1 MIGTGRKSD
10 TVWHYCV
17 QLHRKAPAQAPPP
30 QFWRHLSIATKV
42 FDGVRKGTQKWW
54 NSVKTGRLC
63 RPMEPC
69 AAWVG
74 VTGANPFSCLKIEA
88 VQKFTVVHI
97 DIYLR
102 CSKPPQ
108 TLNPGAD
115 NSCLF
120 LLQILFSAVSMFLSQ
135 MFHPWGSGQ
144 APRKCVRAPAANGGG
159 SQDALLATL
168 IGAVLNHSR
177 VISWLRHPWWLI
189 SPRCTKSFE
198 GEFTII
204 CINWF
209 CLMKDPAVD
218 LHFQNGLLLPLL
230 KCKCVFNPD
239 FR

>member
-88 VQKFTVVHI
+88 VQKFTVVQI
-97 DIYLR
+97 DIYLM

-108 TLNPGAD
+108 TLNRRAD

-120 LLQILFSAVSMFLSQ
+120 LLQIIFSAVPISNISSVGFGAS
-135 MFHPWGSGQ
+135 PEKS
-144 APRKCVRAPAANGGG
+144 VRAPAALCGG
-159 SQDALLATL
+159 SPGALLATFF
-168 IGAVLNHSR
+168 R
-177 VISWLRHPWWLI
+177 
-189 SPRCTKSFE
+189 
-198 GEFTII
+198 
-204 CINWF
+204 
-209 CLMKDPAVD
+209 
-218 LHFQNGLLLPLL
+218 LLL
-230 KCKCVFNPD
+230 
-239 FR
+239 